1 VSRSTLGA
9 VTRTSVPLVAGLAL
23 ALVALLVYGV
33 LSVGESTTLDDAV
46 KAGERPAAPARSLPA
61 LDGGSGSLADWR
73 GKPVVLNFWASW
85 CAPCADE
92 APALKRAQA
101 QLEKAGG
108 TVLGVTVSDA
118 TSDSRAFMRK
128 HGIAF
133 PSLRDVEDEL
143 GEDYGRTGVPETFV
157 IDREGRIAAR
167 RRGPV
172 DEAWLDATLPPVL
185 AEQA

>member
-1 VSRSTLGA
+1 M
-9 VTRTSVPLVAGLAL
+9 TRTSVPLVAVLAL
-23 ALVALLVYGV
+23 ALVGLLAYGV

-46 KAGERPAAPARSLPA
+46 KAGERPAAPSRTLPA
-61 LDGGSGSLADWR
+61 LDGGTGALADWR

-92 APALKRAQA
+92 APALARAHA
-101 QLEKAGG
+101 QLRKAGG

-118 TSDSRAFMRK
+118 SRDSRAFERK
-128 HGIAF
+128 HGVDF

-157 IDREGRIAAR
+157 IDREGRVVAMS
-167 RRGPV
+167 RGQV
-172 DEAWLDATLPPVL
+172 DDDFFREALPKVL
-185 AEQA
+185 R